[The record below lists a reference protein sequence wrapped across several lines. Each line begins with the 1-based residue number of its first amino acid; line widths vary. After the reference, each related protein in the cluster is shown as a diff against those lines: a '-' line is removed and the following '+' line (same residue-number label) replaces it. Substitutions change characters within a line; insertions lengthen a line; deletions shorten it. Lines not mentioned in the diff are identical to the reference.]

1 MCISCGCGMPN
12 DRHNNPD
19 LITQE
24 DLDKAAK
31 AANMSAKDAAK
42 NIADAE
48 GLNCKMQ
55 GAGVFPGLPGI
66 LSRRCRPFQGYVWR
80 NTERG

>member
-1 MCISCGCGMPN
+1 MPN

-31 AANMSAKDAAK
+31 AAKMSSQDAAQ

-48 GLNCKMQ
+48 GLKCNK
-55 GAGVFPGLPGI
+55 
-66 LSRRCRPFQGYVWR
+66 
-80 NTERG
+80 

>member
-24 DLDKAAK
+24 DLDRAAK
-31 AANMSAKDAAK
+31 AANMSATDAAQ

-48 GLNCKMQ
+48 GLSCKK
-55 GAGVFPGLPGI
+55 
-66 LSRRCRPFQGYVWR
+66 
-80 NTERG
+80 

>member
-1 MCISCGCGMPN
+1 MPN
-12 DRHNNPD
+12 DRHNSKD

-31 AANMSAKDAAK
+31 AANMSPQDAAK

-48 GLNCKMQ
+48 GLKC
-55 GAGVFPGLPGI
+55 G
-66 LSRRCRPFQGYVWR
+66 R
-80 NTERG
+80 

>member
-12 DRHNNPD
+12 EKHGKQE
-19 LITQE
+19 LITQN

-31 AANMSAKDAAK
+31 AANMSPQDAAK

-48 GLNCKMQ
+48 GLSCQK
-55 GAGVFPGLPGI
+55 
-66 LSRRCRPFQGYVWR
+66 
-80 NTERG
+80 

>member
-1 MCISCGCGMPN
+1 MPN
-12 DRHNNPD
+12 NRHNNPN

-31 AANMSAKDAAK
+31 AANMSPQDAAR

-48 GLNCKMQ
+48 GLNC
-55 GAGVFPGLPGI
+55 
-66 LSRRCRPFQGYVWR
+66 SR
-80 NTERG
+80 

>member
-1 MCISCGCGMPN
+1 MPN

-31 AANMSAKDAAK
+31 AAKMSAQDAAK

-48 GLNCKMQ
+48 GLNCKM
-55 GAGVFPGLPGI
+55 
-66 LSRRCRPFQGYVWR
+66 
-80 NTERG
+80 

>member
-19 LITQE
+19 LITQD
-24 DLDKAAK
+24 DLDRAAK
-31 AANMSAKDAAK
+31 AANMSPQDAAQ

-48 GLNCKMQ
+48 GLKCN
-55 GAGVFPGLPGI
+55 
-66 LSRRCRPFQGYVWR
+66 R
-80 NTERG
+80 